1 MGTAFTISFA
11 KLDEGDETISYPVTN
26 KAQITSFPENLNDI
40 VASEKPTLF
49 ELKETLNC
57 FIFGDMWLIFSL
69 IFSFLLN
76 LFRFIRGFIHLL
88 WLYWRLTESYLLH
101 SSLNY

>member
-1 MGTAFTISFA
+1 MGTAFTVSLA
-11 KLDEGDETISYPVTN
+11 ELDKGEETISYPVAN

-40 VASEKPTLF
+40 VPSEKPSLF

-57 FIFGDMWLIFSL
+57 LIFGDMRLIFSL

-88 WLYWRLTESYLLH
+88 
-101 SSLNY
+101 